1 MNKGK
6 INEIALRLI
15 SEHNIWDVS
24 DNEST
29 ARNAAIYV
37 SGVIDMAR
45 AMIKAQE
52 DGNQ

>member
-1 MNKGK
+1 MNREK

-45 AMIKAQE
+45 AIIKAEE
-52 DGNQ
+52 DGGL

>member
-1 MNKGK
+1 MNREK

-45 AMIKAQE
+45 AIIKAE
-52 DGNQ
+52 EGGGL